1 VTSSFDPRRK
11 GPDRT
16 FARKVVIACEGKT
29 ERLYF
34 EDMGMH
40 LRARTIDIIMAPH
53 EGTDPA
59 TVVAAAED
67 KRAQL
72 KRERR
77 WSSPGDTVWA
87 VFDGDEHLDTDGKRQ
102 RWNDAI
108 QRAASRDINLAVSN
122 PSFELWYLLHFQAQ
136 NGALNR
142 SQALSALRGHRPDY
156 EKNRSLFSELHA
168 SGLTAVATGLASSLC
183 AQCEDSGW
191 HRWRNPSTRVHL
203 LVTHLL
209 ALRPSRP
216 G

>member
-1 VTSSFDPRRK
+1 MTFDPRRK
-11 GPDRT
+11 PPTRT
-16 FARKVVIACEGKT
+16 LGRKVVIACEGSKT

-34 EDMGMH
+34 IDIRTH
-40 LRARTIDIIMAPH
+40 LRASTIDIIMAPH
-53 EGTDPA
+53 EGSDPA

-67 KRAQL
+67 KRAEL

-77 WSSPGDTVWA
+77 WSSPGDTAWA

-108 QRAASRDINLAVSN
+108 QRAESRDIKLAVSN
-122 PSFELWYLLHFQAQ
+122 PSFELWYLLHFKEQ

-142 SQALSALRGHRPDY
+142 SQALSALRVHRPDY

-168 SGLTAVATGLASSLC
+168 SDLTAAATSRASSLC
-183 AQCEDSGW
+183 ERCDESGR

-209 ALRPSRP
+209 ALRPGRP

>member
-1 VTSSFDPRRK
+1 MFDPRRT
-11 GPDRT
+11 PQART
-16 FARKVVIACEGKT
+16 LARKVVIACEGSKT
-29 ERLYF
+29 EPSYF
-34 EDMGMH
+34 EDIRKYLH
-40 LRARTIDIIMAPH
+40 VSTKNIVVVHPQ
-53 EGTDPA
+53 GTDPA
-59 TVVAAAED
+59 TVVEAAEE
-67 KRAQL
+67 KRAEL
-72 KRERR
+72 KRSRLWWPR
-77 WSSPGDTVWA
+77 DTAWA
-87 VFDGDEHLDTDGKRQ
+87 VFDGEEHLDTDGKRQ

-108 QRAASRDINLAVSN
+108 QRAESQDIKLAVSN

-168 SGLTAVATGLASSLC
+168 GNLTTAATGRASSLC
-183 AQCEDSGW
+183 ARCEEGGW